1 MVQPG
6 LTAVVVCV
14 IVDTLEC
21 IVIVILMSVIHQ
33 VVFVKMVVTVPILME
48 ASFVIVQSI
57 MVVLHVQIFVMH
69 VVMSP
74 VLEEELVSVTTMGIA
89 THVCV
94 YLDGKDHDV
103 KSL

>member
-33 VVFVKMVVTVPILME
+33 GGCVKMVVTVPILME
-48 ASFVIVQSI
+48 ASLVIAQSI

-89 THVCV
+89 TDVCV

>member
-1 MVQPG
+1 M
-6 LTAVVVCV
+6 VVCV

-21 IVIVILMSVIHQ
+21 IVIVILTSVIQHQ
-33 VVFVKMVVTVPILME
+33 VVCVKMVVTVPTLME
-48 ASFVIVQSI
+48 ASLVIVQSI

-69 VVMSP
+69 VVITP
-74 VLEEELVSVTTMGIA
+74 VLGEELVSVTMMEIA

-103 KSL
+103 KIL